1 MDKQYYI
8 ATAEGEAEGPY
19 SLKTLQAFLSEAKIQ
34 IDTLVCMSGGQEWVE
49 FKTVLE
55 AERQAIIGNKRKKKF
70 SDIILDKSERKPAW
84 LQIEEEKRGIE
95 FTELNKKL
103 DEQQETQ
110 KSDAELFLELFQTI
124 EGIFRVL
131 GTIALIAGFIL
142 LFSFIEDKQP
152 GLGFI
157 YLISGIL
164 SCLMCFWFA
173 KVLTLLQKIADK
185 K

>member
-1 MDKQYYI
+1 MANYYVASNSNSI
-8 ATAEGEAEGPY
+8 EGPY
-19 SLKTLQAFLSEAKIQ
+19 SLEELVERFDAGGINRE
-34 IDTLVCMSGGQEWVE
+34 TLVCYEGGSEWVS
-49 FKTVLE
+49 FKNVYKHYKEEMALE
-55 AERQAIIGNKRKKKF
+55 NRKRAADIKFTELNK
-70 SDIILDKSERKPAW
+70 KPAW
-84 LQIEEEKRGIE
+84 LQIEEEKRDIE

-110 KSDAELFLELFQTI
+110 KSDAELFLELFQTV

-164 SCLMCFWFA
+164 SCLICFWFA